1 VKPLKPEI
9 QSVES
14 AELAANG
21 GSPVRQEFL
30 PLTRP
35 WIGPEEK
42 QEVMDTLDGVWLSR
56 GPKVSQFEEE
66 FQNYTKANHAIAV
79 CSCTAALHVSI
90 VAAGVKE
97 GDEVI
102 TSPITFP
109 ATTNAILYERATPV
123 LVDVDRKT
131 FNMAPEL
138 IEERITPRTKA
149 IIPVHM
155 AGQPCDMDRILEI
168 ARRRHLVVIE
178 DAAHAIG
185 AKYGEKHAGTL
196 GDAGCFSFYASKNLV
211 TGDGG
216 MIIAD
221 DKKFAEFARVISLHG
236 MSTTAWKRYSK
247 EGSTSWE
254 LVYPGFKYNMTDIE
268 ASLGIHQ
275 LRKIEL
281 ITSLRQ
287 KWSALYDRL
296 LADLP
301 EITLPH
307 RAPGRRH
314 ACHLYVITLDVNRL
328 NVTRDQFMAMLK
340 AENIGCGI
348 HFVSVHLQPYYQKRF
363 GYGTGDYPNAAWL
376 SDRILSLPLFPQMT
390 ETDVQDVSRAVH
402 KVIASTR
409 RS

>member
-1 VKPLKPEI
+1 M

-14 AELAANG
+14 TELALKG
-21 GSPVRQEFL
+21 GTPVRQDFL

-42 QEVMDTLDGVWLSR
+42 QEVMDTLNGVWLSR

-66 FQNYTKANHAIAV
+66 FQNYTRANHAIAV
-79 CSCTAALHVSI
+79 SSCTAALHVSI

-123 LVDVDRKT
+123 LVDVDRTT
-131 FNMAPEL
+131 FNIAPEL
-138 IEERITPRTKA
+138 IEERITARTKA

-155 AGQPCDMDRILEI
+155 AGQPCDMDRILEV

-221 DKKFAEFARVISLHG
+221 DKRFAEFARVISLHG
-236 MSTTAWKRYSK
+236 MSTSAWKRYSK
-247 EGSTSWE
+247 EGSANWE

-287 KWSALYDRL
+287 KWSVLYDRL
-296 LADLP
+296 LVDLP

-314 ACHLYVITLDVNRL
+314 ACHLYVITLDVDRL
-328 NVTRDQFMAMLK
+328 SVTRDQFMEMLK

-348 HFVSVHLQPYYQKRF
+348 HFISVHLQPYYQNRF
-363 GYGTGDYPNAAWL
+363 GYRTEDYPNAAWL

-402 KVIASTR
+402 KVIARTR

>member
-1 VKPLKPEI
+1 MKPSMQQAAPE
-9 QSVES
+9 
-14 AELAANG
+14 ELAMNG
-21 GSPVRQEFL
+21 GTPVRSEFL

-35 WIGPEEK
+35 WIGDEEK
-42 QEVMDTLDGVWLSR
+42 REVMDTLDGVWLSR
-56 GPKVSQFEEE
+56 GPKVTQFEND
-66 FQNYTKANHAIAV
+66 FKNYTGAGHAIAV
-79 CSCTAALHVSI
+79 SSCTAALHVSI
-90 VAAGVKE
+90 VAAGVTE

-109 ATTNAILYERATPV
+109 ATTNAVLYERATPV
-123 LVDVDRKT
+123 LVDVDRRT
-131 FNMAPEL
+131 FNIDPNR
-138 IEERITPRTKA
+138 IEEKITSRTKA

-155 AGQPCDMDRILEI
+155 AGQPCEMDAILEI
-168 ARRRHLVVIE
+168 ARRRNLKVIE

-185 AKYGEKHAGTL
+185 AKYGEKHAGAM

-216 MIIAD
+216 MITAEED
-221 DKKFAEFARVISLHG
+221 KFAEFARVISLHG
-236 MSTTAWKRYSK
+236 MSNSAWKRYSK
-247 EGSTSWE
+247 EGSLSWE

-275 LRKIEL
+275 LAKIER

-287 KWSALYDRL
+287 KWTDLYDL
-296 LADLP
+296 LLGDIP
-301 EITLPH
+301 ELAVPY
-307 RAPGRRH
+307 RAPGRRN
-314 ACHLYVITLDVNRL
+314 ACHLYILTLDLDRL
-328 NVTRDQFMAMLK
+328 TVTRDRFVEMLK

-363 GYGTGDYPNAAWL
+363 GFASKDFPNAAWV

-390 ETDVQDVSRAVH
+390 ETDVQDAARAVR
-402 KVIASTR
+402 KIVVRTR

>member
-1 VKPLKPEI
+1 M

-14 AELAANG
+14 TELALKG
-21 GSPVRQEFL
+21 GTPARQDFL

-42 QEVMDTLDGVWLSR
+42 QEVMDTLNGVWLSR

-66 FQNYTKANHAIAV
+66 FQNYTRANHAIAV
-79 CSCTAALHVSI
+79 SSCTAALHVSI

-123 LVDVDRKT
+123 LVDVDRTT
-131 FNMAPEL
+131 FNIAPEL
-138 IEERITPRTKA
+138 IEERITARTKA

-155 AGQPCDMDRILEI
+155 AGQPCDMDRILEV

-221 DKKFAEFARVISLHG
+221 DKRFAEFARVISLHG
-236 MSTTAWKRYSK
+236 MSTSAWKRYSK
-247 EGSTSWE
+247 EGSANWE

-287 KWSALYDRL
+287 KWSVLYDRL
-296 LADLP
+296 LVDLP

-314 ACHLYVITLDVNRL
+314 ACHLYVITLDVDRL
-328 NVTRDQFMAMLK
+328 SVTRDQFMEMLK

-348 HFVSVHLQPYYQKRF
+348 HFISVHLQPYYQNRF
-363 GYGTGDYPNAAWL
+363 GYRTEDYPNAAWL

-402 KVIASTR
+402 KVIARTR

>member
-1 VKPLKPEI
+1 M

-14 AELAANG
+14 TELALKG
-21 GSPVRQEFL
+21 GTPARQDFL

-42 QEVMDTLDGVWLSR
+42 QEVMDTLNGVWLSR

-123 LVDVDRKT
+123 LVDVDRDT

-138 IEERITPRTKA
+138 IEERITARTKA

-155 AGQPCDMDRILEI
+155 AGQPCDMDKILEI

-185 AKYGEKHAGTL
+185 AKYGEKHVGTL
-196 GDAGCFSFYASKNLV
+196 GDSGCFSFYASKNLV

-247 EGSTSWE
+247 EGSANWE

-287 KWSALYDRL
+287 KWSALYDQL

-314 ACHLYVITLDVNRL
+314 ACHLYVITLDVDRL
-328 NVTRDQFMAMLK
+328 NVTRDQFMEILK

-363 GYGTGDYPNAAWL
+363 GYRTEDYPNAAWL

-390 ETDVQDVSRAVH
+390 ETDVQDVSRALH
-402 KVIASTR
+402 KAIARTR

>member
-1 VKPLKPEI
+1 M

-14 AELAANG
+14 TELAVKG
-21 GSPVRQEFL
+21 GTPARQDFL

-42 QEVMDTLDGVWLSR
+42 QEVMDTLNGVWLSR

-66 FQNYTKANHAIAV
+66 FQNYTRANHAIAV
-79 CSCTAALHVSI
+79 SSCTAALHVSI

-102 TSPITFP
+102 TSPVTFP

-123 LVDVDRKT
+123 LVDVDRNT

-168 ARRRHLVVIE
+168 ARRRHVAVIE

-185 AKYGEKHAGTL
+185 AKYGEKHAGTI

-216 MIIAD
+216 MIITD

-236 MSTTAWKRYSK
+236 MSTSAWKRYSK
-247 EGSTSWE
+247 EGSANWE

-296 LADLP
+296 LGDLP

-314 ACHLYVITLDVNRL
+314 ACHLYVITLDLDRL
-328 NVTRDQFMAMLK
+328 SVTRDRFMEMLK

-348 HFVSVHLQPYYQKRF
+348 HFISVHLQPYYQKRF
-363 GYGTGDYPNAAWL
+363 GYRTEDYPNAAWL

-390 ETDVQDVSRAVH
+390 DTDVQDVSRAVH
-402 KVIASTR
+402 KLIALTR

>member
-1 VKPLKPEI
+1 MRSEVREE
-9 QSVES
+9 QF
-14 AELAANG
+14 AADGENA
-21 GSPVRQEFL
+21 VREDFL

-56 GPKVSQFEEE
+56 GPKVSQFERE
-66 FQNYTKANHAIAV
+66 FEQYTRANHAIAV
-79 CSCTAALHVSI
+79 CSCTAALHVSL

-123 LVDVDRKT
+123 LVDVDRRT
-131 FNMAPEL
+131 FNIDPDL
-138 IEERITPRTKA
+138 IEKRITSRTKA

-155 AGQPCDMDRILEI
+155 AGQPCDMDRILEV
-168 ARRRHLVVIE
+168 ARRHSVLVIE
-178 DAAHAIG
+178 DAAHAVG
-185 AKYGEKHAGTL
+185 AKYREQHVGTV
-196 GDAGCFSFYASKNLV
+196 GDVGCFSFYASKNLV

-216 MIIAD
+216 MIIAA
-221 DKKFAEFARVISLHG
+221 DKNFAEFARVISLHG
-236 MSTTAWKRYSK
+236 MSTSAWKRYSK

-275 LRKIEL
+275 LRKIEI
-281 ITSLRQ
+281 ITDLRQ
-287 KWSALYDRL
+287 KWSSLYDQL
-296 LADLP
+296 LGDIP
-301 EITLPH
+301 EIVLPY
-307 RAPGRRH
+307 RAPHRRH
-314 ACHLYVITLDVNRL
+314 ACHLYIITLNLDRL
-328 NVTRDQFMAMLK
+328 NVTRDEFMERLK

-363 GYGTGDYPNAAWL
+363 GFKREDYPNAAWL

-390 ETDVQDVSRAVH
+390 EEDVQDVARALR
-402 KVIASTR
+402 KVVARAR

>member
-1 VKPLKPEI
+1 VKPTLE
-9 QSVES
+9 SDAS
-14 AELAANG
+14 AELALRG
-21 GSPVRQEFL
+21 GRPVRDEFL

-35 WIGPEEK
+35 WIGTEEK
-42 QEVMDTLDGVWLSR
+42 QEVLNTLNGVWLSR
-56 GPKVSQFEEE
+56 GPKVSQFERDFE
-66 FQNYTKANHAIAV
+66 NYTGAHHAIAV
-79 CSCTAALHVSI
+79 CSCTAALHVAL

-109 ATTNAILYERATPV
+109 ATTNAVLYERATPV
-123 LVDVDRKT
+123 LVDVDRRT
-131 FNMAPEL
+131 LNMDPAL
-138 IEERITPRTKA
+138 IEQRITPRTKA
-149 IIPVHM
+149 IVPVHM
-155 AGQPCDMDRILEI
+155 AGQPCDMDRVLEI
-168 ARRRHLVVIE
+168 ARRYQLVVIE

-185 AKYGEKHAGTL
+185 AKYKGKHVGTL

-216 MIIAD
+216 MIIASD
-221 DKKFAEFARVISLHG
+221 EKFAEFARVISLHG
-236 MSTTAWKRYSK
+236 MSTSAWKRYSK
-247 EGSTSWE
+247 EGSANWE

-281 ITSLRQ
+281 ITSLRE
-287 KWSALYDRL
+287 KWSNLYDEL
-296 LADLP
+296 LADIPEVRLP
-301 EITLPH
+301 YREP
-307 RAPGRRH
+307 ARRH
-314 ACHLYVITLDVNRL
+314 ACHLYIITLDLERL
-328 NVTRDQFMAMLK
+328 TVTRDQFMQILK

-363 GYGTGDYPNAAWL
+363 GYTPADYPNAAWL

-390 ETDVQDVSRAVH
+390 EADVSAVSQAVR
-402 KVIASTR
+402 KVIARTR

>member
-1 VKPLKPEI
+1 M

-14 AELAANG
+14 TELALKG
-21 GSPVRQEFL
+21 GTPVRQDFL

-42 QEVMDTLDGVWLSR
+42 QEVMDTLNGVWLSR

-123 LVDVDRKT
+123 LVDVDRNT
-131 FNMAPEL
+131 FNITPEL
-138 IEERITPRTKA
+138 IEERITTRTKA

-185 AKYGEKHAGTL
+185 AKYGEKHVGTL
-196 GDAGCFSFYASKNLV
+196 GEAGCFSFYASKNLV

-221 DKKFAEFARVISLHG
+221 GKKFAEFARVISLHG

-247 EGSTSWE
+247 EGSANWE

-287 KWSALYDRL
+287 KWSVLYDQL

-314 ACHLYVITLDVNRL
+314 ACHLYVITLKLDRL
-328 NVTRDQFMAMLK
+328 SVTRDQFMEMLK

-363 GYGTGDYPNAAWL
+363 GYRTEDYPNAAWL
-376 SDRILSLPLFPQMT
+376 SDRILSLPLFPQMS

-402 KVIASTR
+402 KLIARMR

>member
-1 VKPLKPEI
+1 MKAPAQLSM
-9 QSVES
+9 QGQ
-14 AELAANG
+14 LALEG
-21 GSPVRQEFL
+21 GEPIRKDFL

-35 WIGPEEK
+35 WIGEEEK
-42 QEVMDTLDGVWLSR
+42 REVMDTLDGVWLSR
-56 GPKVSQFEEE
+56 GPKVSRFEEE
-66 FQNYTKANHAIAV
+66 FKTYTGAQHAIAV
-79 CSCTAALHVSI
+79 SSCTAALHVSL

-109 ATTNAILYERATPV
+109 ATTNAVLYERANPV
-123 LVDVDRKT
+123 LVDVDRRT
-131 FNMAPEL
+131 FNIDPAL

-155 AGQPCDMDRILEI
+155 AGQPCDMDEILSI
-168 ARRRHLVVIE
+168 AKHHNLQVIE
-178 DAAHAIG
+178 DAAHAVG
-185 AKYGEKHAGTL
+185 AKYGDKHVGTI

-216 MIIAD
+216 MITARND
-221 DKKFAEFARVISLHG
+221 QFASFARVISLHG

-247 EGSTSWE
+247 EGASHWD

-275 LRKIEL
+275 LRKIEQ

-287 KWSALYDRL
+287 KWSSLYDKL
-296 LADLP
+296 LADIPGIALP
-301 EITLPH
+301 Y

-314 ACHLYVITLDVNRL
+314 ACHLYILTLDVDQL
-328 NVTRDQFMAMLK
+328 NVTRDQFMEMLK

-348 HFVSVHLQPYYQKRF
+348 HFVSVHMQPYYRERF
-363 GYGTGDYPNAAWL
+363 GYKLDSYPNAAWL
-376 SDRILSLPLFPQMT
+376 SERILSLPLFPQMT
-390 ETDVQDVSRAVH
+390 ETDVQDVVRAIR
-402 KVIASTR
+402 KVISRTR
-409 RS
+409 NS

>member
-1 VKPLKPEI
+1 M

-14 AELAANG
+14 TELAVKG
-21 GSPVRQEFL
+21 GAPARQEFL

-42 QEVMDTLDGVWLSR
+42 QEVMDTLNGVWLSR

-66 FQNYTKANHAIAV
+66 FQNYTRANHAIAV

-90 VAAGVKE
+90 VAAGVKD

-123 LVDVDRKT
+123 LVDVHRNT

-138 IEERITPRTKA
+138 IEERITARTKA

-155 AGQPCDMDRILEI
+155 AGQPCDMDKILEI

-185 AKYGEKHAGTL
+185 AKYGEKHVGTL
-196 GDAGCFSFYASKNLV
+196 GDSGCFSFYASKNLV

-236 MSTTAWKRYSK
+236 MSTSAWKRYSK
-247 EGSTSWE
+247 EGSANWE

-287 KWSALYDRL
+287 KWSDLYDQL
-296 LADLP
+296 LANLP
-301 EITLPH
+301 EITIPY

-314 ACHLYVITLDVNRL
+314 ACHLYVITLDVDRL
-328 NVTRDQFMAMLK
+328 NVTRDQFMEMLK

-348 HFVSVHLQPYYQKRF
+348 HFISVHLQPYYQKRF
-363 GYGTGDYPNAAWL
+363 GYRTEDYPNAAWL

-390 ETDVQDVSRAVH
+390 ESDVQDVSRAVH
-402 KVIASTR
+402 KVIARTR

>member
-1 VKPLKPEI
+1 M

-14 AELAANG
+14 TELAVKG
-21 GSPVRQEFL
+21 GPPARQDFL

-42 QEVMDTLDGVWLSR
+42 QEVMDTLNGVWLSR

-66 FQNYTKANHAIAV
+66 FQNYTRANHAIAV

-90 VAAGVKE
+90 VAAGVKD

-123 LVDVDRKT
+123 LVDVDRDT

-138 IEERITPRTKA
+138 IEERITARTKA

-155 AGQPCDMDRILEI
+155 AGQPCDMDKILEI

-185 AKYGEKHAGTL
+185 AKYGEKHVGTL
-196 GDAGCFSFYASKNLV
+196 GDSGCFSFYASKNLV

-247 EGSTSWE
+247 EGSANWE

-287 KWSALYDRL
+287 KWSALYDQL

-314 ACHLYVITLDVNRL
+314 ACHLYVITLDVDRL
-328 NVTRDQFMAMLK
+328 NVTRDQFMEILK

-363 GYGTGDYPNAAWL
+363 GYRTEDYPNAAWL

-390 ETDVQDVSRAVH
+390 ETDVQDVSRALH
-402 KVIASTR
+402 KVIARTH

>member
-1 VKPLKPEI
+1 MKPI
-9 QSVES
+9 MQSIES
-14 AELAANG
+14 TELAMKG
-21 GSPVRQEFL
+21 GTPARQDFL

-35 WIGPEEK
+35 WIGQEEK
-42 QEVMDTLDGVWLSR
+42 QEVMDTLNGVWLSR

-90 VAAGVKE
+90 VAAGVKD

-123 LVDVDRKT
+123 LVDVDRNT

-138 IEERITPRTKA
+138 IEERITARTKA

-155 AGQPCDMDRILEI
+155 AGQPCDMDKILEI
-168 ARRRHLVVIE
+168 ARRHNLAVIE

-185 AKYGEKHAGTL
+185 AKYGEKHVGTL
-196 GDAGCFSFYASKNLV
+196 GNAGCFSFYASKNLV

-221 DKKFAEFARVISLHG
+221 DKKFAEFSRVISLHG

-247 EGSTSWE
+247 EGSANWE

-287 KWSALYDRL
+287 KWSGLYDQL

-314 ACHLYVITLDVNRL
+314 ACHLYVITLDVDRL
-328 NVTRDQFMAMLK
+328 SVTRDQFMEILK

-348 HFVSVHLQPYYQKRF
+348 HFVSVHLQPYYQKCFAYRAE
-363 GYGTGDYPNAAWL
+363 DYPNAAWL

-390 ETDVQDVSRAVH
+390 ETDVQDVSRALH
-402 KVIASTR
+402 KVIARTR

>member
-1 VKPLKPEI
+1 LKPI
-9 QSVES
+9 MQSVES
-14 AELAANG
+14 MELAVNG
-21 GSPVRQEFL
+21 GTPVRQDFL

-42 QEVMDTLDGVWLSR
+42 QEVMDTLNGVWLSR

-79 CSCTAALHVSI
+79 CSCTAALHVSL

-123 LVDVDRKT
+123 LVDVDRST

-138 IEERITPRTKA
+138 VEERITPRTKA

-185 AKYGEKHAGTL
+185 AKYGDKHAGTL

-216 MIIAD
+216 MIIAG

-236 MSTTAWKRYSK
+236 MSTSAWKRYSK
-247 EGSTSWE
+247 EGSSNWE

-287 KWSALYDRL
+287 KWSVLYDQL

-301 EITLPH
+301 EITRPY

-314 ACHLYVITLDVNRL
+314 ACHLYVITLDVDRL
-328 NVTRDQFMAMLK
+328 GVTRDQFMEMLK
-340 AENIGCGI
+340 GENIGCGI
-348 HFVSVHLQPYYQKRF
+348 HFVSVHLQPYYQKGF
-363 GYGTGDYPNAAWL
+363 GYRTEDYPNAAWL

-402 KVIASTR
+402 KVLARTR

>member
-1 VKPLKPEI
+1 MKPKL
-9 QSVES
+9 QSVEF
-14 AELAANG
+14 ADLAVRG
-21 GSPVRQEFL
+21 GSPVRDGFL
-30 PLTRP
+30 PLTSP

-42 QEVMDTLDGVWLSR
+42 QEVLDTLEGVWLSR
-56 GPKVSQFEEE
+56 GPKVSQFEQD
-66 FQNYTKANHAIAV
+66 FQNYTGANHAIAV
-79 CSCTAALHVSI
+79 SSCTAALHVSI

-123 LVDVDRKT
+123 LVDVDRRT
-131 FNMAPEL
+131 LNIDPNL
-138 IEERITPRTKA
+138 IEARISPRTKA

-168 ARRRHLVVIE
+168 ARRHNLVVIE

-185 AKYGEKHAGTL
+185 AKFGEKHVGTL
-196 GDAGCFSFYASKNLV
+196 ADAGCFSFYASKNLV

-216 MIIAD
+216 MIIAED
-221 DKKFAEFARVISLHG
+221 EKFAEFARVISLHG

-247 EGSTSWE
+247 EGSANWE

-287 KWSALYDRL
+287 KWSNLYDQL
-296 LADLP
+296 LADIP
-301 EITLPH
+301 EITLPY
-307 RAPGRRH
+307 RAPARRH
-314 ACHLYVITLDVNRL
+314 ACHLYIITMDLDRVS
-328 NVTRDQFMAMLK
+328 VSRDQFMQMLK
-340 AENIGCGI
+340 AENIGCGL
-348 HFVSVHLQPYYQKRF
+348 HFVSVHLQPYYQGRFAYKRD
-363 GYGTGDYPNAAWL
+363 DYPSAAWL

-402 KVIASTR
+402 KVIANTR
-409 RS
+409 IV